1 MSKLLLTIMVL
12 GAAIF
17 LAVPFAWP
25 QERTDPQLS
34 PVTPPI
40 AREGDF
46 AVRLLQTL
54 GLGAARDE
62 VEAESL
68 LTSKGIAPGNGWI
81 ADYPVTPA
89 VLGELREAVLTA
101 SASGSLPMDGAS
113 ASAAFDSLAME
124 LGMAPDQTAG
134 DTYASGGADDAQPPP
149 PVTSVSEYP
158 AYYDAYYTD
167 GPPIYTYYAPPYAY
181 YSLYDWVPWPFY
193 FTGVHFSGFFVLRD
207 FHRHCRWND
216 RFLARGFVR
225 GDRFKSRFLS
235 NHRFDSVQGRTA
247 RVRPA
252 VAFTDLSRSSLGT
265 ARGLNGGAGGSSMA
279 GVRGLTGQGFGNGRR
294 DLLTRREVAR
304 TDLSSVSGQ
313 SAGFGRRPSVQNSFR
328 ERGNDGSLGFRNNV
342 RSSTETL
349 GNPRSDALRMGSV
362 GGGNGD
368 VHRGERVFRG
378 SAGSGFSTFRTPG
391 GGEGGS
397 FRSFSSSGGGG
408 GGSFRSFRSSGSFGG
423 GNSFRSFSSG
433 GGGFS
438 GRGGGGFSMRGGGG
452 GGRGGR

>member
-1 MSKLLLTIMVL
+1 MSRLLLTIMVL

-17 LAVPFAWP
+17 LVAPFAWP
-25 QERTDPQLS
+25 QERTEPQLS

-46 AVRLLQTL
+46 AVRLLETL
-54 GLGAARDE
+54 GLGSAKDE

-68 LTSKGIAPGNGWI
+68 LASKGIAPGNGWI
-81 ADYPVTPA
+81 ADYPVTPT

-134 DTYASGGADDAQPPP
+134 DTYASAGAEVVPPP
-149 PVTSVSEYP
+149 PVTSVGEYP
-158 AYYDAYYTD
+158 AYYDTYYTD

-193 FTGVHFSGFFVLRD
+193 FTGVHFSGYFVLRD

-225 GDRFKSRFLS
+225 GDRFKNRFLS

-252 VAFTDLSRSSLGT
+252 VAFRDLSRAGLDAT
-265 ARGLNGGAGGSSMA
+265 RGLNRGSGGSSVA
-279 GVRGLTGQGFGNGRR
+279 GVRGLSGQGLGGGRR
-294 DLLTRREVAR
+294 DLLSSQEAAR
-304 TDLSSVSGQ
+304 TDLSSVSRR
-313 SAGFGRRPSVQNSFR
+313 SEGFGRRASVQNSLR
-328 ERGNDGSLGFRNNV
+328 ERGSDGSLDFRNNT
-342 RSSTETL
+342 RSSSESF
-349 GNPRSDALRMGSV
+349 GNRRTDALRLGSFSR
-362 GGGNGD
+362 GSGD
-368 VHRGERVFRG
+368 ALRGDRAFRG
-378 SAGSGFSTFRTPG
+378 SGGSGFRTFGSSG
-391 GGEGGS
+391 GREGGS
-397 FRSFSSSGGGG
+397 FRSFNASGGGG

-423 GNSFRSFSSG
+423 GASFRSFNSG

-452 GGRGGR
+452 GGRRGR